1 MRSGLRGLRSR
12 GAGGGGARMASICQ
26 GGGVRGRRGRRW
38 RTPRVS
44 MEDIGGHRWR
54 MTSGVAVGGSRGQKG
69 GAVGGA
75 PESSTQR
82 RVARVGG
89 GAGAS
94 SATRGLRQ
102 HEQAL

>member
-1 MRSGLRGLRSR
+1 
-12 GAGGGGARMASICQ
+12 MASICQ

-82 RVARVGG
+82 RVAQESEGVPGPAAQRVGYDSMGKRCRHDG
-89 GAGAS
+89 GKRKDKGGCS
-94 SATRGLRQ
+94 RQ
-102 HEQAL
+102 AR